1 MNMIEVTGLKKVY
14 EMPGVSVKALD
25 GIDLLVEDGEFLAV
39 MGSSGSGK
47 TTLLHMIGGI
57 DTPTC
62 GEVRIDRENVHGM
75 KPSGQAQF
83 RRRKVGIIYQAYNLI
98 PTLTVE
104 ENIVLPILLDKRIP
118 RREDVEKLLELLKL
132 KDRRRHLP
140 GQLSGGQQQRTA
152 IGRVLLQKP
161 SVLLADEPTGN
172 LDSQNTIE
180 ILSLLVRMNQAGQT
194 IVLVTHDKAAGKA
207 AKRRIVM
214 KDGRMIFD
222 SAGNGKEAAGK

>member
-1 MNMIEVTGLKKVY
+1 MKPKAGRGMNMIEVTGLKKVY

-118 RREDVEKLLELLKL
+118 RREDVEKLLELLASAGAVV
-132 KDRRRHLP
+132 RRAAAEDGYRARAASKAV
-140 GQLSGGQQQRTA
+140 GASGG
-152 IGRVLLQKP
+152 
-161 SVLLADEPTGN
+161 
-172 LDSQNTIE
+172 
-180 ILSLLVRMNQAGQT
+180 
-194 IVLVTHDKAAGKA
+194 
-207 AKRRIVM
+207 
-214 KDGRMIFD
+214 
-222 SAGNGKEAAGK
+222 